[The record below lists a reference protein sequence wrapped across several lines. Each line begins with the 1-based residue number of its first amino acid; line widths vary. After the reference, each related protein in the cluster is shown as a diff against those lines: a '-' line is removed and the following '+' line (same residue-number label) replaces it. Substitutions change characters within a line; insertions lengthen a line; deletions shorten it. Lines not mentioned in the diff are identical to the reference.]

1 MEPPKRLVLDTNVI
15 VDHLR
20 GKGDLALMSLL
31 QEKSELATTMVNAFE
46 LFYGAHKSQKVRA
59 NLASVKGFLSTV
71 ELLELDEVSMEKS
84 GKVLADL
91 EKDGLGIDPRDLF
104 IGCVSA
110 SRGYALLTNNRR
122 HLERIEGLLVVTP
135 SDIVGTRSP

>member
-46 LFYGAHKSQKVRA
+46 LFYGAHKSNKVRA

-71 ELLELDEVSMEKS
+71 ELL
-84 GKVLADL
+84 
-91 EKDGLGIDPRDLF
+91 
-104 IGCVSA
+104 
-110 SRGYALLTNNRR
+110 
-122 HLERIEGLLVVTP
+122 
-135 SDIVGTRSP
+135 